1 MKLDQMTGGMEQV
14 QEHLVDTGVCA
25 STSMLRA
32 WLTDLQ
38 RQQVEL
44 YAAMQDSK
52 MRFDPPGTG
61 VGVTITV
68 QKANNLW
75 VLRLNVRRDGACRNE
90 TAETV
95 EKTIFPLLQPA
106 YKKDLQQKLEWVAQM
121 NMLSLMLAFQIK
133 KLDKHLGLKG
143 ARAVPLPK
151 RQPKPRATAKTS
163 VKESASVRIAPSARK
178 WFEGVHAV

>member
-1 MKLDQMTGGMEQV
+1 MELDQMTGGMEQV
-14 QEHLVDTGVCA
+14 QEHLVDTGMCA
-25 STSMLRA
+25 STGMLRA
-32 WLTDLQ
+32 WLADLQ

-68 QKANNLW
+68 QKRTTDW

-121 NMLSLMLAFQIK
+121 NMLSMMLASQINR
-133 KLDKHLGLKG
+133 LDKHLGLNG
-143 ARAVPLPK
+143 VRAVPLPK
-151 RQPKPRATAKTS
+151 RQPKASAKQA
-163 VKESASVRIAPSARK
+163 VKKSTNVGIAPSARK